1 MRGQLMDIY
10 IMGSKIDFRVENE
23 RTIRDVIENI
33 SEVVYSYGQSI
44 TELRIDGKI
53 YYPTDPELEN
63 ILIDNVRVLEINIAS
78 FFEVSA
84 SLIFSLIPYVRKF
97 KELIKSDL
105 IDQYQ
110 FDEAKQWIIDA
121 LVSSTDMIFVLS
133 YKSKWIKTRNEIVG
147 QLQETSFG
155 EIRENEENREKL
167 LDTLQTLENLLTDLT
182 KIFEKIENDGE
193 IVFDSSID
201 NDISEML
208 ELTEEISLSLQ
219 LGNDNEALNRLYEF
233 ADAFLDLFYYLNIS
247 IKFIKMHQDLYEKF
261 KSYNFPNISET
272 SKIIENIIAAI
283 NQKDFVYASDLL
295 SYELKPKIEEI
306 STLIKD
312 IREIISSKFYTN

>member
-1 MRGQLMDIY
+1 MDIY

-63 ILIDNVRVLEINIAS
+63 ILIDNVKVLEINIAS
-78 FFEVSA
+78 FFEVST

-97 KELIKSDL
+97 KELIKSNL

-133 YKSKWIKTRNEIVG
+133 YNSKWIKTRNEIVG

-155 EIRENEENREKL
+155 EIKENEENREKL